1 MITLILL
8 TAITLCII
16 IALQYRA
23 YHKVKVQKEM
33 IYLQGLEIKRQ
44 LLELDQQTKILN
56 ELYAEKQQIISVVS
70 HDLKG
75 PFNRVFALIQ
85 LMTLSTQ
92 PLAEDQKE
100 YLGKMHQIV
109 ADGLTMI
116 RNLLD
121 NRRLD
126 EKAIDFVPEKVNL
139 SLMISVLIKNYKTL
153 AEKKKIQLFLEAP
166 NQVFLVTDKLYFNR
180 VIENLISNALKFSP
194 YESSIHVTLQLDN
207 GVAEIRVTDEGPGIS
222 DGDKEK
228 LFLKYNRLT
237 ARPTGAESSTG
248 LGLYIVKTIVDKM
261 GGEVFCVSEEGKGAT
276 FTVRLKDLK

>member
-23 YHKVKVQKEM
+23 YHKLKVQKEM
-33 IYLQGLEIKRQ
+33 IYQQGLEIKRQ

-56 ELYAEKQQIISVVS
+56 ELNTEKQQIISVVS

-85 LMTLSTQ
+85 LMTLSTE

-139 SLMISVLIKNYKTL
+139 SLMISVLIKNYRTL

-166 NQVFLVTDKLYFNR
+166 NQAFLVTDKLYFNR

-194 YESSIHVTLQLDN
+194 YESSIHVILKLDN

-222 DGDKEK
+222 DEDQEK

-261 GGEVFCVSEEGKGAT
+261 GGEVFCESEEGRGAT
-276 FTVRLKDLK
+276 FTVRLKDLT

>member
-1 MITLILL
+1 MIALILL
-8 TAITLCII
+8 ISITLCIAAI
-16 IALQYRA
+16 MQYRA
-23 YHKVKVQKEM
+23 YHKVKVQKEL
-33 IYLQGLEIKRQ
+33 IYQQGLEIQRQ
-44 LLELDQQTKILN
+44 LLALEQQTKILN
-56 ELYAEKQQIISVVS
+56 ELNAEKQQIISVVS

-75 PFNRVFALIQ
+75 PFNRIYALIQ
-85 LMTLSTQ
+85 LMALSTK

-139 SLMISVLIKNYKTL
+139 SLMISVLIKNYRTL
-153 AEKKKIQLFLEAP
+153 AEKKKIQLFLEVP
-166 NQVFLVTDKLYFNR
+166 NEVFIVTDKLYFNR
-180 VIENLISNALKFSP
+180 IIENLVSNALKFSP
-194 YESSIHVTLQLDN
+194 SESSIHVTLTLDN
-207 GVAEIRVTDEGPGIS
+207 GVAEISVADEGPGIS
-222 DGDKEK
+222 DEDQKN

-261 GGEVFCVSEEGKGAT
+261 GGEVFCESKEGKGTT
-276 FTVRLKDLK
+276 FRVRLKDIK